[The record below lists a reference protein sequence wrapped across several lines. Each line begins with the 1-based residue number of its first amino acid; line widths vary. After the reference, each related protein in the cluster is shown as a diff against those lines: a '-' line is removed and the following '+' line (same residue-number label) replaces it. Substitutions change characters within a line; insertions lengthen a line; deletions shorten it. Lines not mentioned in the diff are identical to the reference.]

1 MPVTTS
7 PACMIALFDDIGSAV
22 SPTAN
27 FTPATG
33 YPLVNLR
40 SPVLSE
46 RTRTPDLTADRQ
58 LTWDWGSSVEHNV
71 FMLTASNATLSVA
84 YRRRDADDSGFTSGV
99 VESGGAILQTLFDTS
114 LQSSTA
120 IISPP
125 WGKTLLSVYPVSV
138 SKRYTRWHQS
148 DTTNPDGYMSWGI
161 ARIGLG
167 LQFEFD
173 SSTTDDSVIVG
184 TPGAERILRVK
195 EVNFHSLTRAQASML
210 EDIARSRLSTGRMLL
225 IPEPL
230 APETWIRDVI
240 WCRLEGTVR
249 KERIAY
255 AKYPSGKAYRV
266 VMRFVEVG
274 Y

>member
-1 MPVTTS
+1 MPVTTTA
-7 PACMIALFDDIGSAV
+7 ACMIALFDDIGSTV

-27 FTPATG
+27 FTPVSG
-33 YPLVNLR
+33 YPLANLR
-40 SPVLSE
+40 TPVLSE
-46 RTRTPDLTADRQ
+46 RTRTPDLTTDRQ
-58 LTWDWGSSVEHNV
+58 LTWDWGSSIEHNV
-71 FMLTASNATLSVA
+71 LALMGSNATLTGTT
-84 YRRRDADDSGFTSGV
+84 RRVRDADDSGFTSNV
-99 VESGGAILQTLFDTS
+99 VQSGTGLDAAFNTS

-120 IISPP
+120 IVSPP
-125 WGKTLLSVYPVSV
+125 WGKTLLYVYATSV

-148 DTTNPDGYMSWGI
+148 DAANPDGYQSWGI

-173 SSTTDDSVIVG
+173 SSTTDDSLIVG
-184 TPGAERILRVK
+184 SPGAERVLRVK
-195 EVNFHSLTRAQASML
+195 EVNFHSLTRVQASML

-230 APETWIRDVI
+230 APETWARDVI

-255 AKYPSGKAYRV
+255 ARYPSGKGYRV

>member
-1 MPVTTS
+1 MPVTTT
-7 PACMIALFDDIGSAV
+7 PACMIVCFDDIGSSV

-27 FTPATG
+27 FTPQSG
-33 YPLVNLR
+33 YPLANLR
-40 SPVLSE
+40 TPVLSE

-71 FMLTASNATLSVA
+71 FMLAGSNATLA
-84 YRRRDADDSGFTSGV
+84 TTRRVRDADDSGFTSGV
-99 VESGGAILQTLFDTS
+99 VQSGAGLDAAFDTS
-114 LQSSTA
+114 LQSSTNPV
-120 IISPP
+120 SPP
-125 WGKTLLSVYPVSV
+125 WGKTLLYVYGTSV
-138 SKRYTRWHQS
+138 SKRYTRWHQTDS
-148 DTTNPDGYMSWGI
+148 ANADGHMSWGI

-173 SSTTDDSVIVG
+173 SNTTDDSLIVG
-184 TPGAERILRVK
+184 SPGAEKRLRVK
-195 EVNFHSLTRAQASML
+195 EVNFHALTREQATML
-210 EDIARSRLSTGRMLL
+210 EDIAANRLSTGRMLL

-240 WCRLEGTVR
+240 WCRHEGTVR
-249 KERIAY
+249 KVRIAGAMY
-255 AKYPSGKAYRV
+255 GGRSYTV